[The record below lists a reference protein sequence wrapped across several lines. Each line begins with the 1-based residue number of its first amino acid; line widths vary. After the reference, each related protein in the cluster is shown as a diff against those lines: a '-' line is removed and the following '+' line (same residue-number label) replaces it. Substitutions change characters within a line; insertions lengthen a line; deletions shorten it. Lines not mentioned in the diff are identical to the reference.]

1 MSGRSETGGKRSE
14 KGQCRV
20 SAAPLWLWLRERW
33 WLRIRSSVDRTGGRN
48 YTGDLL
54 NEPRYRRFS
63 EGALYG
69 EQPERRAVGWKQR
82 NGDRNAPALRGAKS
96 RGQQQLPQPVH
107 NPHHMAG

>member
-20 SAAPLWLWLRERW
+20 TLQQRSAPPQRWWLQQRW
-33 WLRIRSSVDRTGGRN
+33 WLRMCSSVDRTGGRN
-48 YTGDLL
+48 HTGDLL

-69 EQPERRAVGWKQR
+69 EQPERRGVGWK
-82 NGDRNAPALRGAKS
+82 
-96 RGQQQLPQPVH
+96 
-107 NPHHMAG
+107 

>member
-20 SAAPLWLWLRERW
+20 SAAPQRWWLQQRW
-33 WLRIRSSVDRTGGRN
+33 WLRMRSSVDRTGGRN
-48 YTGDLL
+48 HTGDLL

-69 EQPERRAVGWKQR
+69 EQPERRRVRWKQR
-82 NGDRNAPALRGAKS
+82 NGDSNSPKLLGAKS
-96 RGQQQLPQPVH
+96 RGQRQLP
-107 NPHHMAG
+107 